1 MQLRVLNVWIP
12 AYHVVD
18 NDYVEYEILFE
29 AERTGGDASARF
41 QKSVSTPI
49 FEMSAQHSF
58 FSFVFSFWR
67 TLRKKKKMEEHTSE
81 RNNHS
86 LFFDI
91 QLFS

>member
-41 QKSVSTPI
+41 QKSVSTQI
-49 FEMSAQHSF
+49 FEIAAQHSF
-58 FSFVFSFWR
+58 FFVFFFWR
-67 TLRKKKKMEEHTSE
+67 TLRKKKKMEEHTSK
-81 RNNHS
+81 RDNNS
-86 LFFDI
+86 CLFFDNT
-91 QLFS
+91 LF